1 MLTGPAIPPVEAS
14 NVSVTTVLT
23 EIIVVDGAETKISG
37 SADALGVSGA
47 DAAGVGSGV
56 INGLTGAVSAITSGE
71 VVSPLA
77 ATGPANPATDA
88 PPQFTDAKV
97 GAGSLVELPNWIYD
111 TTTTTTTTI
120 KKVPSEM
127 EALFFMNLLNI

>member
-1 MLTGPAIPPVEAS
+1 MPSTLTGPAIPPVEAS

-23 EIIVVDGAETKISG
+23 EIIVVDGAETNISG

-71 VVSPLA
+71 IVSPLA
-77 ATGPANPATDA
+77 ATGPSKPATDA
-88 PPQFTDAKV
+88 PASLASAVTIVSVV
-97 GAGSLVELPNWIYD
+97 GSASNSDCAEGVAD
-111 TTTTTTTTI
+111 
-120 KKVPSEM
+120 
-127 EALFFMNLLNI
+127 